1 MFDFGALGANPRIQ
15 FQLPTAWLHRE
26 WAASSFIM
34 FLRNM
39 MLDLCSR
46 SHAAASALQYINILA
61 TLRHITTN
69 VEKSTMAI
77 SFSWEIMFYP
87 CLFKFIG
94 WYWGEIHFR
103 ATDPHSCAYVHFIF
117 QTCFPSRMTLPTNN
131 FRPHIIYIYTVCIL
145 IVISLYFSMFIIWW
159 LYGEYEWSMT

>member
-1 MFDFGALGANPRIQ
+1 
-15 FQLPTAWLHRE
+15 
-26 WAASSFIM
+26 
-34 FLRNM
+34 

-61 TLRHITTN
+61 TLRHIKTN
-69 VEKSTMAI
+69 VEKSTMSI
-77 SFSWEIMFYP
+77 SFSWETMFYL

-103 ATDPHSCAYVHFIF
+103 ATDPHSCVYVHFIF

-131 FRPHIIYIYTVCIL
+131 FRPHRIHILYIYIYCMHSYCHQSIF
-145 IVISLYFSMFIIWW
+145 LYVYYM
-159 LYGEYEWSMT
+159 MTINRK